1 MSMLSEQ
8 IRRFL
13 RESPM
18 SFNELKRVLGV
29 HQQSLVNE
37 IRRMK
42 EDEIRLNPL
51 VDVGRK
57 KAQIVYDLK
66 GPPQA
71 NLQRR
76 HGEIVDSKLP
86 TVNVTDQPER
96 LLAVWPGLGTVTEW
110 LQGSYLHIEG
120 YRGNKTAHG
129 SVPLIQSH
137 LPEGSDDERDSP

>member
-1 MSMLSEQ
+1 MGMLSEQ

-18 SFNELKRVLGV
+18 SFNQLKRVLGV

-42 EDEIRLNPL
+42 EDEIRLTPL

-66 GPPQA
+66 LPSKA
-71 NLQRR
+71 SLQRR

-86 TVNVTDQPER
+86 TVRVTDQPER
-96 LLAVWPGLGTVTEW
+96 LLAVWPGLGTITEW

-129 SVPLIQSH
+129 SVPLMQSQFQ
-137 LPEGSDDERDSP
+137 EGREDEQDCL